1 MADHGEEATTRGA
14 SLRELRRF
22 LKEHDKVEGYAGL
35 RRVGGDDGAALW
47 TAILKETEVAAQLEK
62 RAEERQSEE
71 RRHEMFITAQTRAQT
86 SPEMAD
92 AVWKEVA
99 WKEAAEARF
108 RNALEAALAEAEAAH
123 AKTKAAHAKTEV
135 CSSEPKFLD
144 VHTVSLI
151 CCEPLLRWQSL
162 LLSRRRSCE
171 PSCNER

>member
-47 TAILKETEVAAQLEK
+47 TAILKETEVVAQLDK
-62 RAEERQSEE
+62 RAAERQSEE
-71 RRHEMFITAQTRAQT
+71 RRHEKFITAQTRA

-99 WKEAAEARF
+99 WKEAEEARF

-123 AKTKAAHAKTEV
+123 AKTAAQAKAAHAKTEV
-135 CSSEPKFLD
+135 C
-144 VHTVSLI
+144 
-151 CCEPLLRWQSL
+151 
-162 LLSRRRSCE
+162 
-171 PSCNER
+171 

>member
-1 MADHGEEATTRGA
+1 MADHGEEETTRGA

-62 RAEERQSEE
+62 RAAERQSEE
-71 RRHEMFITAQTRAQT
+71 RRHEKFITAQARAQT

-108 RNALEAALAEAEAAH
+108 QTALEAARAEAEMKVKAARAEAEAANL
-123 AKTKAAHAKTEV
+123 KADAEV
-135 CSSEPKFLD
+135 RALSPSTTLD
-144 VHTVSLI
+144 
-151 CCEPLLRWQSL
+151 LRL
-162 LLSRRRSCE
+162 RSRQG
-171 PSCNER
+171 PSGSMSALC

>member
-1 MADHGEEATTRGA
+1 MADHGEESTTRGA

-71 RRHEMFITAQTRAQT
+71 RRHEKFITAQARAQT

-108 RNALEAALAEAEAAH
+108 QTALEAARAEAE
-123 AKTKAAHAKTEV
+123 KVKAALAKAEVQVKAARGEADASEVRADRTHATDPCV
-135 CSSEPKFLD
+135 
-144 VHTVSLI
+144 
-151 CCEPLLRWQSL
+151 
-162 LLSRRRSCE
+162 
-171 PSCNER
+171 